1 MEINEENFKS
11 FGKERKVMKP
21 LITPIQL
28 KLKKHNI
35 QTNK

>member
-1 MEINEENFKS
+1 MKKILEKGE
-11 FGKERKVMKP
+11 KERKVMKP
-21 LITPIQL
+21 LIIPIQL